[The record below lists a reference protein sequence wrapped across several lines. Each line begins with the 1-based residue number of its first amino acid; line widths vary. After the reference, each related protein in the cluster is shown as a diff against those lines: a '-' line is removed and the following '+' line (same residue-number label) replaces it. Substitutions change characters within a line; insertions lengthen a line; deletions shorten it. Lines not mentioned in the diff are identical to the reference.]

1 MRIPIGISPVIVFA
15 LCVLVAPSLA
25 IAQQDM
31 SMPAKPAMPT
41 MMEGVSNLHHP
52 VSTANPE
59 AQKYFDQGL
68 RLIYA
73 FNHDEATAAFK
84 HAAELD
90 PKLAMAWWGIAE
102 CTGPNYNDPAS
113 EDRFRAAHD
122 DVQKAVDLAASAN
135 SAITENERGYI
146 AALALRFPADPKADM
161 HQHAEMYRDSMRDLA
176 KRFPDD
182 LDAAVLFAEAAMNLH
197 PWGLWHHDGT
207 PEAGTLEIVTTLESV
222 LKRSPNHI
230 GAIHYYIH
238 TVEASQNPERAL
250 AAANRLAALAPA
262 AGHLVHMP
270 AHIYV
275 RTGDFDAAV
284 ATNVSA
290 AAADEKYLAA
300 SGSQGMY
307 GAMYYSHNLH
317 FIATAGAMAGRY
329 QQAKE
334 AADKL
339 SAHVAPIVKDVPP
352 LEGFMTVP
360 LGVLARFQK
369 WDDILAMPQPDASLK
384 SVTTFWHYDRGLAF
398 AAKGKLTDAQRE
410 YAAVAATVDATP
422 ADMIFAMPVNNKAK
436 AVLSIA
442 RDVLGAKIAMAQ
454 HDAAKAMTL
463 LQQAVATQDSLIYD
477 EPPDWYFPVRE
488 ALGGVLLAT
497 GDAAGAEK
505 VFRADLE
512 INPRNGRSLFG
523 LREALKAQ
531 KRDYDAGLVN
541 AQFEEAW
548 KTADVSLSAE
558 DL

>member
-1 MRIPIGISPVIVFA
+1 
-15 LCVLVAPSLA
+15 
-25 IAQQDM
+25 
-31 SMPAKPAMPT
+31 MPAGHAAATITGM
-41 MMEGVSNLHHP
+41 GALHHP
-52 VSTANPE
+52 VSTTSAE
-59 AQKYFDQGL
+59 AQKFFDQGL
-68 RLIYA
+68 NLIYA
-73 FNHDEATAAFK
+73 FNHDEATAAFR

-90 PKLAMAWWGIAE
+90 PKLAMAWWGVAE
-102 CTGPNYNDPAS
+102 TIGPNYNDPAS
-113 EDRFRAAHD
+113 DDRFRAAHEAI
-122 DVQKAVDLAASAN
+122 QKAVDLAGSAASTGA
-135 SAITENERGYI
+135 ALTDNERGYI
-146 AALALRFPADPKADM
+146 AALAIRFPADPKADM
-161 HQHAEMYRDSMRDLA
+161 HQQAEMYRDAMRTHSH
-176 KRFPDD
+176 RFPDD

-197 PWGLWHHDGT
+197 PWGLWRHDGT
-207 PEAGTLEIVTTLESV
+207 PEAGTLEIASTLESV
-222 LKRSPNHI
+222 LKRDPNHI

-238 TVEASQNPERAL
+238 TVEASQSPERAL

-284 ATNVSA
+284 ATNVNA
-290 AAADEKYLAA
+290 AGADEKYLAA

-339 SAHVAPIVKDVPP
+339 YAHVAPIVKDVPP
-352 LEGFMTVP
+352 LEGFLTVS
-360 LGVLARFQK
+360 LGVMARFQR
-369 WDDILAMPQPDASLK
+369 WDDILALPQPDASLK
-384 SVTTFWHYDRGLAF
+384 SVTAFWHYDRGLAF
-398 AAKGKLTDAQRE
+398 AAKGKLAEAQKE
-410 YAAVAATVDATP
+410 YDVIAATVQATP
-422 ADMIFAMPVNNKAK
+422 ADVVFAMPVNNKAK

-454 HDAAKAMTL
+454 HNAAKATSL

-497 GDAAGAEK
+497 GDAAGAEI
-505 VFRADLE
+505 VFRADLG

-523 LREALKAQ
+523 LRESLKAQ
-531 KRDYDAGLVN
+531 KRDYEAALVN
-541 AQFEEAW
+541 AQFAEAW
-548 KTADVSLSAE
+548 KTADVQLKTE
-558 DL
+558 EL